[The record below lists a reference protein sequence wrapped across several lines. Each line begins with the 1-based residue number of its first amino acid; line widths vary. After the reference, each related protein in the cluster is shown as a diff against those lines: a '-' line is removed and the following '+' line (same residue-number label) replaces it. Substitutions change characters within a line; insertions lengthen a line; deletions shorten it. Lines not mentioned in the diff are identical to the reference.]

1 LYHSSLFRKRLQ
13 VQPHDVED
21 DDRLIAGRYRLATKL
36 GRGGMG
42 VVWQAYDERL
52 HRKVAVKRLLMPAE
66 LTGSQA
72 EEAMRRATRE
82 GRIAAKLQHRNAVAV
97 YDVDHEDGYSYLIME
112 YLPSRSLSQVLAER
126 GPLSVAETAEIGVQV
141 ADALDCAHAAGV
153 VHRDVKPGNIL
164 LGHDGTAKITDF
176 GISRAVEEAGA
187 TTSGLVVGTPA
198 YLSPEIAKGEHATFS
213 SDVYSLGA
221 TLYAAL
227 EGTPPSGSSDNAMAL
242 LHKVASGELTAP
254 AHAGPLTPLLTR
266 MLNLDPPQRP
276 TMAEVRDTLAA
287 LLQAPAAVAAT
298 TLEPPEVQADEP
310 DAVTERVEPRPSEPR
325 SAKRRVALLVAT
337 GLVALA
343 GGVLAVLLTQDRE
356 NTTDAAPQPPATSS
370 MPSSDIPV
378 SARPF
383 TSTTLSDTPPPAT
396 SQAPATSQPPATN
409 PPPDDGSS
417 SLSAVITD
425 YYALMP
431 GNLQEGW
438 NRLTPRYQQNPAG
451 GRSGYQTF
459 WNRIRT
465 ARISGV
471 TPLAAN
477 VLEATVEYDFKDG
490 RVVRERHRYVFIR
503 EDGLWKIDQSTVLS
517 SQTF

>member
-1 LYHSSLFRKRLQ
+1 M
-13 VQPHDVED
+13 DD
-21 DDRLIAGRYRLATKL
+21 DDRLIAGRYRLAAKL

-126 GPLSVAETAEIGVQV
+126 GPLSVGETADIGIQV
-141 ADALDCAHAAGV
+141 ADALDSAHRAGV

-164 LGHDGTAKITDF
+164 LGHDGTVKITDF
-176 GISRAVEEAGA
+176 GISRAVEEVGA

-227 EGTPPSGSSDNAMAL
+227 EGTPPSGASDNAMAL
-242 LHKVASGELTAP
+242 LHRVASGEVTAP
-254 AHAGPLTPLLTR
+254 TQAGPLTPLLTR
-266 MLNLDPPQRP
+266 MLSLDPSQRP
-276 TMAEVRDTLAA
+276 TMAEVRDA
-287 LLQAPAAVAAT
+287 LTALRSAPPMTVAAVT
-298 TLEPPEVQADEP
+298 VEPQSTMPADEP
-310 DAVTERVEPRPSEPR
+310 DAVTERVEPEPPEPR
-325 SAKRRVALLVAT
+325 PARRRVALLVAG
-337 GLVALA
+337 GLVILA
-343 GGVLAVLLTQDRE
+343 GAVLAVLLTQDRE
-356 NTTDAAPQPPATSS
+356 NTPNAAPPPATSS
-370 MPSSDIPV
+370 AASSAISV
-378 SARPF
+378 STRPF
-383 TSTTLSDTPPPAT
+383 ASTTLSGTPPPAT
-396 SQAPATSQPPATN
+396 SQAPATNPAPN
-409 PPPDDGSS
+409 DGPSA
-417 SLSAVITD
+417 LSTVITE

-438 NRLTPRYQQNPAG
+438 NRLTPKYQQSPAG
-451 GRSGYQTF
+451 GRGGYQTF
-459 WNRIRT
+459 WNRIRS
-465 ARISGV
+465 ARTSGV
-471 TPLAAN
+471 TPVGAN
-477 VLEATVEYDFKDG
+477 VVEATVEYNFKDG
-490 RVVRERHRYVFIR
+490 KVVRERHRYVLVSAEGR
-503 EDGLWKIDQSTVLS
+503 WKIDQSTVLS